1 MLDLLK
7 SLLLTGTSLLKTQRE
22 LALENLALRQQ
33 LAVLSRSTKRAKLN
47 NADRAFWLALK
58 KVWPKWSDALV
69 IVKPA
74 TVITWHRKGF
84 KLFWRWK
91 SSKKKPGRPRI
102 GREIRV
108 LIRQMSRENG
118 WRATKIHGELLKL
131 GYDVSQATVE
141 KYMVRPAKPP
151 SQTWR
156 TFLQNHASDIV
167 ACDFFTVPTATFRIL
182 FVFFLISHDR
192 RKVLHFNVTDSP
204 SAEWTAQQVVNAFP
218 YDFAPRFLLRDRDS
232 IYGSK
237 FRNRIKALGIEEVIT
252 ARKSTWQ
259 NPYGERA
266 IGSFRRECLDHC
278 IIVNEAHLIR
288 IFKEYI
294 DSYYNPR
301 RTHIGLGKDC
311 PVPRAVDPPENGNV
325 VSLPI
330 LGGLH
335 HHYSRKAA

>member
-7 SLLLTGTSLLKTQRE
+7 SLLVTGTSLLKTKQE

-33 LAVLSRSTKRAKLN
+33 LAVLNRSTKRPKIK
-47 NADRAFWLALK
+47 NADRAFWVTLK
-58 KVWPKWSDALV
+58 NLWSGWSDVLF
-69 IVKPA
+69 IVKPE
-74 TVITWHRKGF
+74 TVINWHRKGF

-91 SSKKKPGRPRI
+91 SRKKILGRPRI
-102 GREIRV
+102 SCEIQE
-108 LIRQMSRENG
+108 LIRKMSSENG
-118 WRATKIHGELLKL
+118 WRVTKIHGELLKL
-131 GYDVSQATVE
+131 GYVVSQNTVE
-141 KYMVRPAKPP
+141 KYMVRPVMPP

-156 TFLQNHASDIV
+156 TFLSNHAADIV
-167 ACDFFTVPTATFRIL
+167 ACDFFTVPTATIRIL

-218 YDFAPRFLLRDRDS
+218 YDSALRFLLRDRDR
-232 IYGSK
+232 IYGSR
-237 FRNRIKALGIEEVIT
+237 FRNRVKAMGIEEVIT
-252 ARKSTWQ
+252 ARKSPWP
-259 NPYGERA
+259 NPYAERA

-278 IIVNEAHLIR
+278 IILNEAHLIR

-294 DSYYNPR
+294 DRYYNPR
-301 RTHIGLGKDC
+301 RTHIGLDKDC
-311 PVPRAVDPPENGNV
+311 PIPRPVDPPENGNV

-335 HHYSRKAA
+335 HRYFRKAA

>member
-33 LAVLSRSTKRAKLN
+33 LAVLSRSTKPAKLN

-74 TVITWHRKGF
+74 TVITWHR
-84 KLFWRWK
+84 
-91 SSKKKPGRPRI
+91 
-102 GREIRV
+102 
-108 LIRQMSRENG
+108 
-118 WRATKIHGELLKL
+118 
-131 GYDVSQATVE
+131 
-141 KYMVRPAKPP
+141 
-151 SQTWR
+151 
-156 TFLQNHASDIV
+156 
-167 ACDFFTVPTATFRIL
+167 
-182 FVFFLISHDR
+182 
-192 RKVLHFNVTDSP
+192 
-204 SAEWTAQQVVNAFP
+204 
-218 YDFAPRFLLRDRDS
+218 
-232 IYGSK
+232 
-237 FRNRIKALGIEEVIT
+237 
-252 ARKSTWQ
+252 
-259 NPYGERA
+259 
-266 IGSFRRECLDHC
+266 
-278 IIVNEAHLIR
+278 R